1 MVRHDAARVPADG
14 RNIQAWPLTAPQIQR
29 THFTVSFAL
38 RPVMR
43 PNMLHCYPCLT
54 YADPDAA
61 LVFLREA
68 FDFVPL
74 VVHRDAEG
82 RIAHAEVVRGSVA
95 LMIGPPRAER
105 GWAAASSLPQRH
117 ASLYVAMVAAAAHE
131 VDALCARAWEAG
143 AVVTRPPEDTPYG
156 TREFTVRDPE
166 GQEWHVGNY
175 HPLGDASA
183 EVLADAGGNEP
194 RATTMEHAPS

>member
-1 MVRHDAARVPADG
+1 LSDPDS
-14 RNIQAWPLTAPQIQR
+14 RNIQAWSLTAPQIHR
-29 THFTVSFAL
+29 THLNVSSDL
-38 RPVMR
+38 RSVMHHAT
-43 PNMLHCYPCLT
+43 LHCYPCLT

-82 RIAHAEVVRGSVA
+82 RVAHAEVVRGSVA

-117 ASLYVAMVAAAAHE
+117 ASLYVAMVAASPHE

-175 HPLGDASA
+175 HPLADASA
-183 EVLADAGGNEP
+183 EVLADA
-194 RATTMEHAPS
+194 RATSTMPHASS

>member
-1 MVRHDAARVPADG
+1 M
-14 RNIQAWPLTAPQIQR
+14 
-29 THFTVSFAL
+29 

-43 PNMLHCYPCLT
+43 PVMLHCYPCLT

-74 VVHRDAEG
+74 VVHRDADG
-82 RIAHAEVVRGSVA
+82 RIVHAEVARGSVA

-117 ASLYVAMVAAAAHE
+117 ASLYVALVEATSHD
-131 VDALCARAWEAG
+131 VDALFARAWEAG
-143 AVVTRPPEDTPYG
+143 ALVTRPPEDTPYG

-175 HPLGDASA
+175 HPLGNAST
-183 EVLADAGGNEP
+183 EVLADALADVRDDVGDDA
-194 RATTMEHAPS
+194 RSMSTMEHASS